1 MLSTMFEKASLR
13 ATELPVV
20 SKAHD
25 DLFLTCVA
33 HRRTLLLAK
42 RVDRLTVLAALPVSP
57 SANAPVP
64 TAIAALRASSLK
76 CGTGPTQ
83 TRRLCARS
91 SFFQTSTRTSRP
103 AKACHRGGPSACCA
117 HVTSRYACLAPV
129 ECMRNADGLSFV
141 CVQNYVYI
149 LVRGGRAPPPP
160 PSRLSDIAR
169 SPQARTDPSFKVG
182 RSALGMQVFCNPVT
196 HVPNPSPDDMADAQ
210 QAATELPTHA
220 CSVNTDDGYRP
231 EATLFVDEDWLA
243 LRTSRE
249 NKMGQMIFR
258 PVVR

>member
-1 MLSTMFEKASLR
+1 MRGLLQRRGTVEQLHPASPNAELAKTRLYIQLLTYTHALEPPRVPPLVLALLGSFLPCIHQPCHVRREATSQRTLRMLSTMFEKASLR
-13 ATELPVV
+13 TTELPVV

-42 RVDRLTVLAALPVSP
+42 RVDRLTVLAALPASP
-57 SANAPVP
+57 SANAPAP

-103 AKACHRGGPSACCA
+103 ARACHRGGQSAYSA

-129 ECMRNADGLSFV
+129 ECTRNADGLSLV
-141 CVQNYVYI
+141 CAQNYVYI
-149 LVRGGRAPPPP
+149 LVRGGRAV
-160 PSRLSDIAR
+160 AR
-169 SPQARTDPSFKVG
+169 SYP
-182 RSALGMQVFCNPVT
+182 
-196 HVPNPSPDDMADAQ
+196 PDRA
-210 QAATELPTHA
+210 
-220 CSVNTDDGYRP
+220 
-231 EATLFVDEDWLA
+231 
-243 LRTSRE
+243 
-249 NKMGQMIFR
+249 
-258 PVVR
+258 